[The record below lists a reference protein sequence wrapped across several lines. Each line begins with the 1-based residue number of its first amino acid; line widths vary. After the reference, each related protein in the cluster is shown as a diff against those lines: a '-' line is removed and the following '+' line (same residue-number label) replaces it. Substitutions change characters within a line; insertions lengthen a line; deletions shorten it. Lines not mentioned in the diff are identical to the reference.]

1 MYVRRFP
8 PTPPPPSRAW
18 RRTQTHEMASLVRS
32 LLAIPAFR
40 IGIAGAGFFA
50 DSYDLFITDGVT
62 SILKNLGPVVKV
74 NYTMP
79 DGSGYLTS
87 YFTAECT
94 DGLACMPRI
103 YNASSRSWV
112 ANPSTTFRD
121 EMTPRYQQQTSA
133 LKASVNTA
141 ALVGSIFGQLFF
153 GFAGDAFGRRLNW
166 VITSALIILGCLGAA
181 ASGYGAVLRPTLNA
195 AGLWADTAAVP
206 ASSATSVYSQLI
218 FWRVILGFGVGGEY
232 PLSGTISSEG
242 AKSASTRGA
251 SVLWTFSMQ
260 GWGKLTAAVLNY
272 ALVSS
277 TRQFGGRWALDSTWR
292 FAIAFGCVCNIV
304 TIGFRWMMEES
315 HIYTASKEAAADSR
329 GVEVVGGDQ
338 APLFAPRGY
347 VASVS
352 ERARDFFVKP
362 LTILSQHRWTIFG
375 TASTWF
381 LIDVTF
387 YGQSLMSVS
396 ALALSSDAAVT
407 GARRRPQRPSH
418 PHPPTGSTR
427 RKCSATC
434 WGQRAAETS
443 SKSCRRPCSA
453 PCGRC

>member
-1 MYVRRFP
+1 
-8 PTPPPPSRAW
+8 
-18 RRTQTHEMASLVRS
+18 MASLVRS

-79 DGSGYLTS
+79 DGSGFLTS

-94 DGLACMPRI
+94 DGVACMPRI
-103 YNASSRSWV
+103 YNSTSRSWV
-112 ANPSTTFRD
+112 ANPATTFRD
-121 EMTPRYQQQTSA
+121 EMMPRYQQQTSA
-133 LKASVNTA
+133 LKSSVNTA

-153 GFAGDAFGRRLNW
+153 GFAGDSFGRRLNW
-166 VITSALIILGCLGAA
+166 IITSALIIVGCLGAA

-206 ASSATSVYSQLI
+206 PSSASSVYSQLI

-242 AKSASTRGA
+242 AKSATTRGA
-251 SVLWTFSMQ
+251 AVLWTFSMQ
-260 GWGKLTAAVLNY
+260 GWGKLTAALLNY
-272 ALVSS
+272 VLVSS
-277 TRQFGGRWALDSTWR
+277 TRSFGGKWALDSTWR
-292 FAIAFGCVCNIV
+292 FAIAFGCVLNV
-304 TIGFRWMMEES
+304 LTIGFRYAMEES
-315 HIYTASKEAAADSR
+315 HIYTSSKAQRKDAAAD
-329 GVEVVGGDQ
+329 GGAADAGGDR
-338 APLFAPRGY
+338 APLFVVRGY
-347 VASVS
+347 VASLP
-352 ERARDFFVKP
+352 ERARDFFIQP
-362 LTILSQHRWTIFG
+362 LSILSKHRWTIFG

-396 ALALSSDAAVT
+396 RGAVRRHASLSLT
-407 GARRRPQRPSH
+407 RRRRTAPPPPLP
-418 PHPPTGSTR
+418 PHLPAPHWNR
-427 RKCSATC
+427 HKCSATC
-434 WGQRAAETS
+434 SGQRGVVTF
-443 SKSCRRPCSA
+443 
-453 PCGRC
+453 